1 MKNIKYNNYFFLNF
15 IVVFFTVLSSF
26 ILEIIFDLTPCKIC
40 LYQRYIWIVLLS
52 VLVIFCFFFNK
63 FYLTK
68 LIVVFFNLAILSS
81 LAFYHS
87 GIELGF
93 FNNIISCSVNK
104 GLNATSIEEL
114 DLLIRSTDNI
124 DCAFPKFRFLGFT
137 LANFGFFLSLALGL
151 INLIVFKKSL
161 SLNNAKKNRRN
172 N

>member
-1 MKNIKYNNYFFLNF
+1 MNSIKYNNYFFLNF

-26 ILEIIFDLTPCKIC
+26 ILEIIFDFTPCKIC
-40 LYQRYIWIVLLS
+40 LYQRYIWIILLF
-52 VLVIFCFFFNK
+52 LLMLFLFFFNK

-68 LIVVFFNLAILSS
+68 LIIVFFNLAILSTLS
-81 LAFYHS
+81 FYHS
-87 GIELGF
+87 GIELGY
-93 FNNIISCSVNK
+93 FNNIISCSTDK

-137 LANFGFFLSLALGL
+137 LANIGFFLSLALGL

-161 SLNNAKKNRRN
+161 SLKNAKKNRRN

>member
-15 IVVFFTVLSSF
+15 MIVFFTVLSSF

-40 LYQRYIWIVLLS
+40 LYQRYIWIVLLF
-52 VLVIFCFFFNK
+52 LLMIFFFFFNK